1 MQPRE
6 SMEPQ
11 GYSPKLDK
19 LEREEKHNFF
29 HILPYD
35 AVKKKSDAE

>member
-1 MQPRE
+1 
-6 SMEPQ
+6 MEPQ
-11 GYSPKLDK
+11 GYSQKLDK
-19 LEREEKHNFF
+19 LEKKEKYNFF